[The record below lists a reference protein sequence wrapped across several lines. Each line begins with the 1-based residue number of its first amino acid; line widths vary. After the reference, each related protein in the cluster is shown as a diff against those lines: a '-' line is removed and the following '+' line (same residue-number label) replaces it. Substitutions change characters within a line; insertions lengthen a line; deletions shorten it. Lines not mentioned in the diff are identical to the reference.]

1 MQAVINILLNFV
13 KRSDEPGQKK
23 KKKDEGILLRPIICI
38 CNDQWVC
45 MFLWMLFKDFESNF
59 LFKIINI
66 FHFPPVFTRYVPALR
81 QLRMNALVI
90 NFPQTEPARL
100 ASRLSEVNHYMYLKR
115 KTNFLKS
122 RSTLYAMRCDNF
134 WINSIVWKIR
144 ISLNLNW

>member
-1 MQAVINILLNFV
+1 MNLA
-13 KRSDEPGQKK
+13 KK
-23 KKKDEGILLRPIICI
+23 KRKRMRVFFSGPLFVSAMISEYA
-38 CNDQWVC
+38 

-59 LFKIINI
+59 LFKIIQLLTYFI
-66 FHFPPVFTRYVPALR
+66 FPPVFTRYVPALR

-122 RSTLYAMRCDNF
+122 KSTLYAVRCDNF

-144 ISLNLNW
+144 IPLNLNW